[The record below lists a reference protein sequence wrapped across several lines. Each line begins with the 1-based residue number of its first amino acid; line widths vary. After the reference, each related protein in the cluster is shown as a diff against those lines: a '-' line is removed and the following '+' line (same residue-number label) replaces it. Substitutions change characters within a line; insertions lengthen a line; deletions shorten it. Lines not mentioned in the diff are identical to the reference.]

1 MSFQMYDGLVTVN
14 VDRTP
19 LALDEVTRTLYNR
32 AIANPSSLTDA
43 ERRSI
48 TRPPPQQEEDDLCRN
63 RCGLSF
69 SELVSKAARNRES
82 LTYQEVTVE

>member
-14 VDRTP
+14 LDKTL
-19 LALDEVTRTLYNR
+19 LALDEVTRTLYTR
-32 AIANPSSLTDA
+32 AITNPSFLTDA

-48 TRPPPQQEEDDLCRN
+48 TRRPPKQKEDDLCRN

-69 SELVSKAARNRES
+69 SELFSKATQTG
-82 LTYQEVTVE
+82 TY